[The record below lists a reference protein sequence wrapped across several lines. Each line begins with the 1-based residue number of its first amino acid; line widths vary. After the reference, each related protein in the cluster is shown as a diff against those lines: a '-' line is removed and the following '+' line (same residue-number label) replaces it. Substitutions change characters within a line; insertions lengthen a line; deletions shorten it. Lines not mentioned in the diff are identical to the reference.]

1 AVYRS
6 SDVFVFP
13 SLEEGGPLVTYEA
26 MGCVLPVVVTP
37 MCACALAGDG
47 GGREVMCPP
56 FDEEALIVALR
67 RLEKDPE
74 LRRELGRQG
83 KPRAEEFTWTKVGE
97 RRSAQLRRAFG
108 DRVGAPAVA

>member
-1 AVYRS
+1 VI
-6 SDVFVFP
+6 V
-13 SLEEGGPLVTYEA
+13 
-26 MGCVLPVVVTP
+26 
-37 MCACALAGDG
+37 
-47 GGREVMCPP
+47 PP

-97 RRSAQLRRAFG
+97 RRSAQLRRVFG
-108 DRVGAPAVA
+108 ERVGAPAVAPAGKPAQMPVATAPAQRTSR